1 MYDVCALVRPRG
13 AVRSADLAEVTSSRS
28 VGRWLA
34 AGVLV
39 RLHPGWVTVPE
50 LATDWRVRAL
60 AAVGYSAGQ
69 LSHSTALTVHG
80 LRPPDR
86 TLLHVT
92 VVPDRR
98 VRSHAGLVVHRSARP
113 ARAILV
119 QGLPTTLVERALVDA
134 WGEACSSGRLPRAVD
149 DVRAALLEATRDRYA
164 NVALVQQEWAARPE
178 LPGRAELGRL
188 LALVRR
194 GCQSPLEL
202 YGVLHVF
209 DRLTV
214 PPPRHQVR
222 VVAGGRRY
230 DLDAASEDV
239 ELAVELDGAAFH
251 GSREQREKDLRR
263 DAALAAAGWVVIRFS
278 HQRLTTEPA
287 ACRAEIEAAWRARR
301 RRAS

>member
-1 MYDVCALVRPRG
+1 
-13 AVRSADLAEVTSSRS
+13 
-28 VGRWLA
+28 
-34 AGVLV
+34 
-39 RLHPGWVTVPE
+39 
-50 LATDWRVRAL
+50 
-60 AAVGYSAGQ
+60 
-69 LSHSTALTVHG
+69 
-80 LRPPDR
+80 
-86 TLLHVT
+86 
-92 VVPDRR
+92 
-98 VRSHAGLVVHRSARP
+98 
-113 ARAILV
+113 
-119 QGLPTTLVERALVDA
+119 
-134 WGEACSSGRLPRAVD
+134 
-149 DVRAALLEATRDRYA
+149 VRAALLEATRDRYA

-230 DLDAASEDV
+230 DLDAAWEDV